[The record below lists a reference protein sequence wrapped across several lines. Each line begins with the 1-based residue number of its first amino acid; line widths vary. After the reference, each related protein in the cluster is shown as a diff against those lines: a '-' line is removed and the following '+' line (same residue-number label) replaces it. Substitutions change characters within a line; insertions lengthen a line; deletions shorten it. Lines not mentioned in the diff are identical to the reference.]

1 VEIPEVWKDP
11 ITGIKV
17 PKRLETNVRWR
28 IELLKKAE
36 NDDGMQKDLMA
47 ACSVSQL
54 LWVNAFCQTYH
65 QFDVAPDGRRVE
77 SKYPHQ
83 PMITWPIQDELL
95 LAFEDCVKTG
105 TDILIDKSRDMGA
118 SWCCIDY
125 LHWLWLFQKDKELLE
140 LSRVKDYVDKVG
152 NMKALFQKHD
162 YLNSWLPGWMLP
174 PSCLPDQ
181 KNRTVMRLHNE
192 LTGSTISGES
202 TTPHAARGGR
212 FFVGLLDEFAAVENG
227 SEMRRASRDACL
239 VRIVNS
245 TVGGPG
251 TEYSKWK
258 NSGQIKVFVMPFWEH
273 PDKGAGRYVKY
284 NEETKVSE
292 IRSPWLDAEEKVRS
306 AKELASEVHRQD
318 IESGDLFFT
327 NRNVDKYAFIN
338 ARPPDGIYDIRL
350 KHEVKQLGS
359 EHVNPIERALQQR
372 LFNLA
377 EVHKG
382 KGPLKWWGKLLNNR
396 PDQTR
401 SYIFGIDTGKGV
413 GASNSVVSIKCKETG
428 EKVGEWADANVPPYE
443 FAPIVAALAL
453 WVGGCQPRRLP
464 FLKWENNGPGWDLG
478 RILVKDYKYPYYY
491 RVHKLGKVIDEKTQ
505 QYGWQNNRQS
515 KKELLGRYDEAIAH
529 GGYINHSLD
538 ALMEMKSYVYF
549 DDGSIGPASLVE
561 DSSGARKSHG
571 DRVMADALT
580 IEDSEIP
587 KSKPMGKPFCPENSF
602 GGRMEKALGKRKPDK
617 SYKTRFDFNKVA

>member
-1 VEIPEVWKDP
+1 MPDNIVNPVSIEPLPVMGDWKDP
-11 ITGIKV
+11 ITNIV
-17 PKRLETNVRWR
+17 IPKEHDANVRWR
-28 IELLKKAE
+28 IDLINKAE
-36 NDDGMQKDLMA
+36 GDEGLQRDLMA
-47 ACSVSQL
+47 ACAASQL
-54 LWVNAFCQTYH
+54 FFVNAFVTTVH
-65 QFDVAPDGRRVE
+65 QWEVDVTGIRRE
-77 SKYPHQ
+77 AKSAMQ
-83 PMITWPIQDELL
+83 PMITWDIQDQLLKDFELCIKDG
-95 LAFEDCVKTG
+95 A
-105 TDILIDKSRDMGA
+105 DILIDKSRDMGA
-118 SWCCIDY
+118 SWCCLSF
-125 LHWLWLFQKDKELLE
+125 LHWLWLFSKDKELLE
-140 LSRVKDYVDKVG
+140 LSRTRDYVDKVG
-152 NMKALFQKHD
+152 NIKALFQRHD
-162 YLNSWLPGWMLP
+162 YINEQLPLWMRP
-174 PSCLPDQ
+174 PGIQNGQ
-181 KNRTVMRLHNE
+181 KNRTQMRLHNE

-212 FFVGLLDEFAAVENG
+212 FYVALLDEFAAVENG
-227 SEMRRASRDACL
+227 SEMRRATRDACL

-284 NEETKVSE
+284 NEETKTSE

-338 ARPPDGIYDIRL
+338 ARPADAVLDIRL
-350 KHEVKQLGS
+350 KHDVKQLGS

-372 LFNLA
+372 LFNMV

-382 KGPLKWWGKLLNNR
+382 KGPLKWWGKLINGR

-401 SYIFGIDTGKGV
+401 SYIFGIDTSKGV

-428 EKVGEWADANVPPYE
+428 EKVGEWADSKVPPYE

-464 FLKWENNGPGWDLG
+464 FLKWENNGPGWDFG
-478 RILVKDYKYPYYY
+478 RIVVKDYRYPYFY
-491 RVHKLGKVIDEKTQ
+491 RVHKLGKIIDEKTQ

-515 KKELLGRYDEAIAH
+515 KKELLGKYDEVIAH
-529 GGYINHSLD
+529 GGFINHSLD
-538 ALMEMKSYVYF
+538 ALMEMKSYVYY

-561 DSSGARKSHG
+561 DSSGARKAHG

-580 IEDSEIP
+580 IEDAEIP
-587 KSKPMGKPFCPENSF
+587 RSKPMGKPECPENSF
-602 GGRMEKALGKRKPDK
+602 GGRCSIGWI
-617 SYKTRFDFNKVA
+617 